1 MIQIF
6 EAIIYPILVL
16 NKSDLESDE
25 NEYRQLEHLKSQMPI
40 FKTIPFITSESPFVF
55 FYVGCPGSG

>member
-25 NEYRQLEHLKSQMPI
+25 NEYRQLET
-40 FKTIPFITSESPFVF
+40 FKVSDAYI
-55 FYVGCPGSG
+55 